1 MPEWRSKKE
10 CTQLLAQSPLYS
22 FGHFAQKI
30 LFRPLQ
36 TPHKKLHALTTYLKV
51 QWKLDLADTGLAEK
65 FGLKDTLQKIRAA
78 VFYF

>member
-51 QWKLDLADTGLAEK
+51 QWKLDLADTDVAENLD
-65 FGLKDTLQKIRAA
+65 LKDTHQKIFATI
-78 VFYF
+78 FDI